1 MKKQP
6 LISIIMNCY
15 NGEEFLKDAL
25 ESVKAQ
31 TYKNWELIFWDNQSN
46 DKSAEVFK
54 MYDDQR
60 FKYFYAPT
68 HSLLSEARNYA
79 IEESTGEFLAF
90 LDVDDWWNPDKLEKQ
105 IPLFEDQDVGLVY
118 ANYWYVVDT
127 KNIKFPAH
135 NKTLPTG
142 WCMDELLINYC
153 IGLLTIIVRS
163 KIIKNLNQCFNTKYF
178 AIEDFDFVLNLA
190 KSWKIDCVQN
200 PLAFFRHHDNN
211 NSFILKDKRIAELRE
226 WCDIVKYDNFIGKKN
241 GLKYLRKMLD
251 YQEATIHLERCDYN
265 AAWKCAKKLNLST
278 LQIRLLMK
286 LFIPDLLYYRTKL
299 LLSKYFQ

>member
-1 MKKQP
+1 
-6 LISIIMNCY
+6 MNCY

-127 KNIKFPAH
+127 KNIKSDRFY
-135 NKTLPTG
+135 NK
-142 WCMDELLINYC
+142 E
-153 IGLLTIIVRS
+153 IGLHLLEF
-163 KIIKNLNQCFNTKYF
+163 KNCEK
-178 AIEDFDFVLNLA
+178 
-190 KSWKIDCVQN
+190 
-200 PLAFFRHHDNN
+200 
-211 NSFILKDKRIAELRE
+211 
-226 WCDIVKYDNFIGKKN
+226 
-241 GLKYLRKMLD
+241 
-251 YQEATIHLERCDYN
+251 
-265 AAWKCAKKLNLST
+265 
-278 LQIRLLMK
+278 
-286 LFIPDLLYYRTKL
+286 
-299 LLSKYFQ
+299 